1 MNMYDNLLPLLGK
14 SIEDKDIKALL
25 EEWNVPYPK
34 SIYCTPNN
42 TNLKGKIEKHC
53 IRLYFGLGGNSRYLK
68 PLPSSRANSFI
79 AQFTMI
85 EFTKKRTDSI
95 PFGVRF
101 DMTADELTAILGA
114 PKVVDFMGKTTTW
127 RKNYTKKHELIVSDS
142 LYADGTSLRSMTL
155 TFIYE
160 PDLNTMEE
168 YAKKGL

>member
-1 MNMYDNLLPLLGK
+1 MIDQLIPLLGK
-14 SIEDKDIKALL
+14 SIEDKEIKELL
-25 EEWNVPYPK
+25 TEWNIVYPK

-68 PLPSSRANSFI
+68 PLPSTREGSFI

-101 DMTADELTAILGA
+101 DMTPDELTAILGA
-114 PKVVDFMGKTTTW
+114 PKVVNFMGTVTTW
-127 RKNYTKKHELIVSDS
+127 RKNYTKKHELVVSDS
-142 LYADGTSLRSMTL
+142 LSMDGSSLRSMTL

-160 PDLNTMEE
+160 PNLNTMEE
-168 YAKKGL
+168 YKKAKL